1 MLTIVRDDF
10 DDAPYP
16 ITRQAR
22 IKCKRGAYHETFE
35 VHRHMV
41 LQVREVLLRPVFV
54 NTRVNAVSSTIGVVF
69 CVIFLEYMHSI
80 ISPRRF
86 PSSNHQV
93 TNKGLVEKFFRN
105 LDRFGVRNVIVYLP
119 QHMIQSSRNLTNL
132 PGVRMDTASDG
143 LSHLLLVGILDMF
156 GKTGFDYHVVAVSS
170 FVQPLT
176 TGTPSLASYSP
187 PFLLDSALFSV
198 FFWQPATLGL
208 QDPPPPS
215 LYHSHFLILDKQRTL
230 NASAI
235 NRKKSLEYT

>member
-1 MLTIVRDDF
+1 
-10 DDAPYP
+10 
-16 ITRQAR
+16 
-22 IKCKRGAYHETFE
+22 
-35 VHRHMV
+35 
-41 LQVREVLLRPVFV
+41 
-54 NTRVNAVSSTIGVVF
+54 
-69 CVIFLEYMHSI
+69 
-80 ISPRRF
+80 
-86 PSSNHQV
+86 
-93 TNKGLVEKFFRN
+93 
-105 LDRFGVRNVIVYLP
+105 
-119 QHMIQSSRNLTNL
+119 
-132 PGVRMDTASDG
+132 MDTASDG

-156 GKTGFDYHVVAVSS
+156 GKTGSDYHVVAVSS